1 MVTRQLQA
9 KCGTESSLVKDRR
22 STNVQRNQ
30 PDGPKS
36 PNERGNVTFAGHLKT
51 RHGRSMSPTVVWPCH
66 VVSCDVTME
75 VSAAED
81 NQLEGARGTVVVHDV
96 LYFVANVLQHVLMLG
111 FSWHLLT
118 DSLYLACAACLP
130 GGPYVLLALITAAE
144 GKAIIFYRCN
154 LFIFFIS
161 PA

>member
-1 MVTRQLQA
+1 V
-9 KCGTESSLVKDRR
+9 VKVSYRP
-22 STNVQRNQ
+22 SVGQKVYWSKTGVLPLCNATSQI
-30 PDGPKS
+30 GPKS

-51 RHGRSMSPTVVWPCH
+51 RHGRSMSPTVAWPGH
-66 VVSCDVTME
+66 VVSCDVTMQ

-81 NQLEGARGTVVVHDV
+81 TQLAGARGCTRCVV
-96 LYFVANVLQHVLMLG
+96 FCCNVLQHVLMLG

-118 DSLYLACAACLP
+118 DCLYLACAACLP

-154 LFIFFIS
+154 LFIL